1 MERKE
6 RGGVRE
12 DWCSISDSQVLDPLL
27 ESRVPPSLR
36 LRPVSPDCH
45 VIPLLTGVL
54 QSLHQLLHGRSHG
67 LGKILGSSGEKMQRR
82 LIFVQL
88 HTKEDKCSL
97 STLERTR
104 GDSGLPTGRE
114 ALAWF
119 AWRGC
124 GVSCIRSCVC
134 SVGLRSTEPVWGSS
148 VAWLSPCLLL
158 SCSEDSDGRTEPV
171 GTMGSRFGVR
181 SLVWS

>member
-1 MERKE
+1 M
-6 RGGVRE
+6 
-12 DWCSISDSQVLDPLL
+12 

-36 LRPVSPDCH
+36 LRPVSPGCH
-45 VIPLLTGVL
+45 IIPLLTGVL
-54 QSLHQLLHGRSHG
+54 QSLHQLLHGRSNG
-67 LGKILGSSGEKMQRR
+67 LSKILGSTGKKMQRR
-82 LIFVQL
+82 LIIVQL
-88 HTKEDKCSL
+88 HRKENKCSL

-104 GDSGLPTGRE
+104 GDNRLPTGRE

-124 GVSCIRSCVC
+124 GVSCIRSCIC
-134 SVGLRSTEPVWGSS
+134 RVGLHRTEPAWGSS

-158 SCSEDSDGRTEPV
+158 SCSEDSNGRTEPS
-171 GTMGSRFGVR
+171 GTVCSRFSMR